1 MARLADIQ
9 AARLAGALLTSDAV
23 KGDAVKGDA
32 PFTLI
37 CRRKVRFWIGASA
50 TLAAIILISW
60 KVESHDSQSSGLSL
74 GALSPIQE
82 KDMKFTQAMSVAVA
96 AGSICSVVM
105 AQSSAVQWTTA
116 SGGNGH
122 WYARTIEVA
131 IYPTLRSAC
140 EAKGGH
146 LATLTTSGEWMWVK
160 TQFPIPY
167 LEGAFVGGYQD
178 HSSPLYA
185 EPNGGWR
192 WVTGEPF
199 VIDLSYMGS
208 NNIVGAMTEPGFDD
222 CPGGSVGLCGCGPS
236 GAQDVLFYTGCCNQ
250 ILDDVGD
257 GVVQN
262 CDSVARRGFIEYSAD
277 SNSDGIVDYGQI
289 LSGQLIDANS
299 NGIPDICEIDPCPG
313 DINLNSIV
321 DAVDL
326 AMALTS
332 WGTSGGDY
340 PRADVNH
347 DGIVNGPDLGALLG
361 GWGICP

>member
-9 AARLAGALLTSDAV
+9 AARLAGALLA
-23 KGDAVKGDA
+23 GDA

-37 CRRKVRFWIGASA
+37 SRRKVRFWIGASA

-74 GALSPIQE
+74 GDQSPIQE

-96 AGSICSVVM
+96 AGSICSGVM
-105 AQSSAVQWTTA
+105 AQSTAVQWTTA

-208 NNIVGAMTEPGFDD
+208 NNIFGAMTEPGFDD

-277 SNSDGIVDYGQI
+277 CNSDGIVDYGQI
-289 LSGQLIDANS
+289 LSGQLTDTNS

-326 AMALTS
+326 AMVLTS
-332 WGTSGGDY
+332 WGTSGSEY

-347 DGIVNGPDLGALLG
+347 DGVVNGPDLGALLG
-361 GWGICP
+361 GWGLCP